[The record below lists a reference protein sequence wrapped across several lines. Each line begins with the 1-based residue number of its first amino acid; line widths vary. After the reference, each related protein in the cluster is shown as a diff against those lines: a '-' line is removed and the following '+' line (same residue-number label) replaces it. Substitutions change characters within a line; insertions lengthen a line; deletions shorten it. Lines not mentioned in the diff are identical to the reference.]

1 MIRPVPA
8 CPRDSL
14 VALLD
19 DLLPT
24 DLTDSVTHHL
34 STCRE
39 CQREFERLAAT
50 PDQWKE
56 VTSILSDPNL
66 RTATD
71 YQTPSHSSAVPQ
83 GRSTSLG
90 DKKLVEGVF
99 LDPRING
106 LLPKLAL
113 SDNAEHLGRLEHY
126 EVQSVVGWGG
136 MGVVLRA
143 LDTVLNRPVAIK
155 VLHPHLAANATA
167 RRRFAREAR
176 AAAAVNHPSVVPIH
190 SVNAEAD
197 PPYIVMAFIP
207 GGSLQDR
214 LDREGPLEP
223 GEALRIGYQIAD
235 ALSAAHAQG
244 LVHRD
249 VKPGNILLDH
259 GQNRVMLTDFG
270 LAQALDDATATASG
284 LIAGTPQYMSPE
296 QARGES
302 VTASS
307 DLFSL
312 GSVLYSSLTGLPPFR
327 AESTLAILRQIGSKP
342 PRPILELEPSCPE
355 WLAVLIAWLMTD
367 DPTLRLNSA
376 TVASKIIRDCL
387 VHTRQPTLTPLPSEL
402 LQRLPQPAHTWS
414 AIHAGVATFVCC
426 LLVGVAILG
435 WSVFSVNTLWKR
447 QTISSPATSQTI
459 SPTTQPLAASPDSDT
474 STPPLLHDLTR
485 WDDGLDPAFQRL
497 ERTIIQL
504 QTQP

>member
-1 MIRPVPA
+1 MIRPVPP
-8 CPRDSL
+8 CSRDSL

-19 DLLPT
+19 DLLPAEQSE
-24 DLTDSVTHHL
+24 SVTDHL
-34 STCRE
+34 SSCKE

-50 PDQWKE
+50 PDQWRE
-56 VTSILSDPNL
+56 VTSILSDPVL
-66 RTATD
+66 RTAPD
-71 YQTPSHSSAVPQ
+71 YQLNRHNSAQQQVYTAAHRDSRLAAGEFLSSRV
-83 GRSTSLG
+83 
-90 DKKLVEGVF
+90 
-99 LDPRING
+99 NG
-106 LLPKLAL
+106 LLPKLEP
-113 SDNAEHLGRLEHY
+113 SENTEHLGRLENY

-143 LDTVLNRPVAIK
+143 LDTTLNRPVAIK

-176 AAAAVNHPSVVPIH
+176 AAAAVNHPAVVPIH

-214 LDREGPLEP
+214 LDREGPLDP
-223 GEALRIGYQIAD
+223 CEALRIGYQIAD
-235 ALSAAHAQG
+235 ALAAAHAQG

-270 LAQALDDATATASG
+270 LAQALDDATATSSG

-307 DLFSL
+307 DLYSL

-327 AESTLAILRQIGSKP
+327 GESTLAVLRQIGCKP
-342 PRPILELEPSCPE
+342 PRPIQELEPSCPE
-355 WLAVLIAWLMTD
+355 WLAVLITWLMTD
-367 DPTLRLNSA
+367 DPALRLNSA
-376 TVASKIIRDCL
+376 TLASEIIRDCL
-387 VHTRQPTLTPLPSEL
+387 VHSRQPTLTPLPRAL
-402 LQRLPQPAHTWS
+402 YLRLPRQQHGFSIKKMIPV
-414 AIHAGVATFVCC
+414 IVVAGLLAC
-426 LLVGVAILG
+426 LLL
-435 WSVFSVNTLWKR
+435 FSWNKFQSTSSESDSLTSR
-447 QTISSPATSQTI
+447 TSPQTTEDLQPSSKPVEKQ
-459 SPTTQPLAASPDSDT
+459 
-474 STPPLLHDLTR
+474 PPLLHDVTR
-485 WDDGLDPAFQRL
+485 WDDGLEPVFQRL
-497 ERTIIQL
+497 RSTITRL
-504 QTQP
+504 QTNP